1 MDKIYNSI
9 IESLIFSSDEP
20 INSSEI
26 LKAIKEID
34 GEEAPIK
41 IEDIDECVNEL
52 NGKYSEGGIGFN
64 ILKIANGYVYAT
76 RPESAKYVGFLS
88 TEKSKRRLSQAALE
102 TLAIIAYKQ
111 PITKPEIESIRGVN
125 SDYIMN
131 MLLEKELITITG
143 RAETLGRPLLYGT
156 TNEFLKYFGLFN
168 LSDLPKPREIE
179 EIMQDEYFIEQ
190 KRKIMMNALEDEMA
204 RESGEGEDEPAKE
217 ENDESDTMDI
227 EFIENAIEKEENQ
240 IENVNA
246 SGEVEF
252 ANIVTSDTVV
262 NDEEAG
268 RLLME
273 EGDILGNGS
282 HEENEEAENEM
293 TAEEDGFPTNDEEE
307 EVEIDDD
314 ENDAE
319 ELGMLDGAEEQA
331 SNIDNEDNLF
341 GETGA
346 DSDNEL
352 KSEDGED
359 ELNETK

>member
-41 IEDIDECVNEL
+41 IEDVDVCVNEL
-52 NGKYSEGGIGFN
+52 NEKYAEGGIGFN
-64 ILKIANGYVYAT
+64 ILKIANGYIYAT
-76 RPESAKYVGFLS
+76 RPDSAKYVGFLS

-204 RESGEGEDEPAKE
+204 REEAEKEDGGGKDDSEDNEMMEIEFTDNELVNEENLLKNDHNSGDEPNSDAVKTTMLIEDNTALIAEDE
-217 ENDESDTMDI
+217 
-227 EFIENAIEKEENQ
+227 
-240 IENVNA
+240 V
-246 SGEVEF
+246 
-252 ANIVTSDTVV
+252 
-262 NDEEAG
+262 DEE
-268 RLLME
+268 
-273 EGDILGNGS
+273 I
-282 HEENEEAENEM
+282 
-293 TAEEDGFPTNDEEE
+293 
-307 EVEIDDD
+307 EIDDD
-314 ENDAE
+314 ENDSFELEATE
-319 ELGMLDGAEEQA
+319 ENLTEIDNPENSFSEEEYNTGAEPE
-331 SNIDNEDNLF
+331 NEN
-341 GETGA
+341 GE
-346 DSDNEL
+346 SEL
-352 KSEDGED
+352 D
-359 ELNETK
+359 EIK